1 MISAR
6 DSYYLT
12 YGSIQKDVM
21 TYGPIEASF
30 DVYDDFPNYKSGKF
44 KIIEINF
51 YIIYT

>member
-1 MISAR
+1 MITAR

-30 DVYDDFPNYKSGKF
+30 DVYDDFPNYKSGKGLM
-44 KIIEINF
+44 KF
-51 YIIYT
+51 YVVHNNC